1 MDPEIASN
9 GMGIA
14 HLLSQNSGVGL
25 ILHPAGI
32 DVPGT
37 CYYALLKGYLAQ
49 RDNASTPALSP
60 ISGSTT
66 ACRRWSASWPTCR
79 RRRPMAG

>member
-25 ILHPAGI
+25 IPFI
-32 DVPGT
+32 
-37 CYYALLKGYLAQ
+37 LLV
-49 RDNASTPALSP
+49 
-60 ISGSTT
+60 
-66 ACRRWSASWPTCR
+66 
-79 RRRPMAG
+79 